1 MSSTLSDRLLQATA
15 REYGEQL
22 AEIHTHSDRKSS
34 ASYYTPETLVE
45 CLIDTAL
52 QPLID
57 EARGLPGDGGT
68 RVDRSAYRKMLA
80 EDPVPAKASIDRLL
94 ELTVCDPSCGSGA
107 FLVGAAR
114 RIATA
119 LAEECTAL
127 SAPGQRTW
135 WGAPA
140 PTAETKRAALREV
153 VETCIYGVDLSEMAA
168 ELAKVT
174 LWLTVFH
181 PDMPNVELSE
191 RIRVGNALLGTTPAL
206 MAGGLPDAAFDPIEG
221 DDKKIAAALKARNRA
236 ERDDPGTLF

>member
-1 MSSTLSDRLLQATA
+1 MSITLSDRLLQATA
-15 REYGEQL
+15 REYGDAL
-22 AEIHTHSDRKSS
+22 ADIHTHSDRKSS
-34 ASYYTPETLVE
+34 ASYYTPVSLVE
-45 CLIDTAL
+45 CLIDSAL

-57 EARGLPGDGGT
+57 EARGCPGGT
-68 RVDRSAYRKMLA
+68 KVDRDAYRKMLA
-80 EDPVPAKASIDRLL
+80 EDPVPAKANIDRLL

-140 PTAETKRAALREV
+140 PTAETKWAALREV
-153 VETCIYGVDLSEMAA
+153 VETCIFGVDLSEMAA

-206 MAGGLPDAAFDPIEG
+206 MARGLPDAAFDPIEG
-221 DDKKIAAALKARNRA
+221 DDKKTAAALKARNRA
-236 ERDDPGTLF
+236 ERDDPGMLF